1 MIRRKGIFLLSILFT
16 GILLVLAGRSIA
28 AASRQRYRVDNFF
41 DKDFMIPRSN
51 VVFSYEDNIYKIYLS
66 GPPYKTVY
74 EEYIDGQLSTQSYLT
89 SSGSGNLQLYGKEL
103 SVTSDEQDSTLIYD
117 ITDHLQLIK
126 EVPMAGT
133 SLLGYL
139 SGFYIYHESVPD
151 SREEKKFL
159 VDENG
164 RVLDLK
170 ELVQRA
176 IREGEAELI
185 PDVPHSKYD
194 LFICEINDDLV
205 CVGAYSLEEEGDWI
219 DPRYMYS
226 KKDPEKEI
234 ALSTAGNADHVT
246 ADTENR
252 RWFISYDSG
261 KTLGCIENGSYREIL
276 LPDLEEYRKSHV
288 NTAYRDGIFYF
299 LLQKNKYDSPRWGS
313 YNVNQGNLIC
323 DALYAFD
330 TETETGKFL
339 YETKSKYE
347 RIIGCRDNRLY
358 LLNTVTGGIYRM
370 DAEGRTLIT
379 AVSVKY
385 PYMYATTYDG
395 KTVIWGQEKYTTG
408 EQIVLAVI

>member
-1 MIRRKGIFLLSILFT
+1 MTRRKGIIILSILFT
-16 GILLVLAGRSIA
+16 GVLLVLSGRSYA

-41 DKDFMIPRSN
+41 DKDFMAPRNN

-66 GPPYKTVY
+66 GPPYKETY
-74 EEYIDGQLSTQSYLT
+74 EEYIDGQLSTQFYFPSYGT
-89 SSGSGNLQLYGKEL
+89 RTLQLYGKEL
-103 SVTSDEQDSTLIYD
+103 SVTPDEQSTTLIYD

-126 EVPMAGT
+126 EVPMAAT
-133 SLLGYL
+133 SLVGYL
-139 SGFYIYHESVPD
+139 SGFYIYYESIPG
-151 SREEKKFL
+151 SREEKKLL

-185 PDVPHSKYD
+185 PYVPNGKYAR
-194 LFICEINDDLV
+194 FICEINDDLV
-205 CVGAYSLEEEGDWI
+205 CVGECSLVEEVDWV
-219 DPRYMYS
+219 DPRCMYS

-234 ALSTAGNADHVT
+234 SLIRGENTDHVA

-252 RWFISYDSG
+252 RWFIHYDSG
-261 KTLGCIENGSYREIL
+261 ETLVCIENGIYREIP
-276 LPDLEEYRKSHV
+276 LPDIEEYRKSHV
-288 NTAYRDGIFYF
+288 NTAYRDGVFYF
-299 LLQKNKYDSPRWGS
+299 LLQKNKYDSPKWGH
-313 YNVNQGNLIC
+313 YNVNQGNLVC

-339 YETKSKYE
+339 YETKSKHE
-347 RIIGCRDNRLY
+347 RIIGCRENSLY
-358 LLNTVTGGIYRM
+358 LLNTVTGGVYRL

-379 AVSVKY
+379 SVSVKY
-385 PYMYATTYDG
+385 PYMYATTYGG